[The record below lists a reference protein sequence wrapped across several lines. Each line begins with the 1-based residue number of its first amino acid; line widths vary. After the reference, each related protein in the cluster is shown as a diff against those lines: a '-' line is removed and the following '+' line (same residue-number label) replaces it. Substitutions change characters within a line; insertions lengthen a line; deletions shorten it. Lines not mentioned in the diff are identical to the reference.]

1 MPRKVRSRGSK
12 KNNQQPGR
20 AARRRTTAPAEG
32 PLGEGQP
39 IRGFGSMDNAVVTIP
54 RLPLFGLK
62 TRRMLRY
69 EESITLTGSANNVY
83 GYIFSANGCYD
94 PNITGTG
101 HQPMGFDPLMLM
113 YDHYTVVKSRMILNA
128 WNTLA
133 TQPIKLGIAVISSPS
148 DYSTNYQTNLENGQ
162 IVYAT
167 LSPAGAANSMV
178 RLEQSVN
185 LAAINGVQQLLDSHD
200 MRGDSANNPAEQT
213 YYAIE
218 IWNPQSA
225 TVAIAYVDVI
235 IEFDVVFTEP
245 RADVQSLH
253 RKDEKKQA
261 TRK

>member
-1 MPRKVRSRGSK
+1 M
-12 KNNQQPGR
+12 NQQRRGG
-20 AARRRTTAPAEG
+20 RRTTAPAEG

-39 IRGFGSMDNAVVTIP
+39 QTGSGSIINSVVSVP

-69 EESITLTGSANNVY
+69 EESLTLTGSANNVY
-83 GYIFSANGCYD
+83 AYVFSANGCYD

-101 HQPMGFDPLMLM
+101 HQPMGFDPMMLL
-113 YDHYTVVKSRMILNA
+113 YDHYTCVRSRMILHA

-133 TQPIKLGIAVISSPS
+133 TQPIKIGIAMISGPS
-148 DYSTNYQTNLENGQ
+148 DYSTNYQTNIENGQ
-162 IVYAT
+162 MVYAT
-167 LSPAGAANSMV
+167 LAPAGASGAFV
-178 RLEQSVN
+178 RLEQKAD
-185 LAAINGVQQLLDSHD
+185 LAALNGVQQLLDSHD

-235 IEFDVVFTEP
+235 IEYDCVFTEP
-245 RADVQSLH
+245 RADVQSL
-253 RKDEKKQA
+253 RWKDEKKQA

>member
-1 MPRKVRSRGSK
+1 MKGTKKVTNNRG
-12 KNNQQPGR
+12 G
-20 AARRRTTAPAEG
+20 RRRTAPAEG
-32 PLGEGQP
+32 PLNEGQP
-39 IRGFGSMDNAVVTIP
+39 QPGTGSQANSIVSVP

-62 TRRMLRY
+62 TRRMIRY
-69 EESITLTGSANNVY
+69 EESLTLTGSASNVY
-83 GYIFSANGCYD
+83 AYIFSANGCYD

-101 HQPMGFDPLMLM
+101 HQPMGFDLMMLL
-113 YDHYTVVKSRMILNA
+113 YDHYTCVRSRMTLHA

-133 TQPIKLGIAVISSPS
+133 TQPIKVGIAVISSPS
-148 DYSTNYQTNLENGQ
+148 DYSVNYQTNIENGQ

-167 LSPAGAANSMV
+167 LSPAGAANAFA
-178 RLEQSVN
+178 RLEQKVD

-213 YYAIE
+213 YFAIE

-235 IEFDVVFTEP
+235 IEFDCVFTEP
-245 RADVQSLH
+245 RADVQSLL
-253 RKDEKKQA
+253 RKDEKKT